1 MDHDCRL
8 VDERFNPTQTLR
20 KRNHLKVPEKT
31 SRFRL
36 PPFKVKVTMPLKPD
50 ICRFA
55 NACCG

>member
-1 MDHDCRL
+1 MTAGWLMSDSTPPKL
-8 VDERFNPTQTLR
+8 SASATTSSFLR
-20 KRNHLKVPEKT
+20 KPAV
-31 SRFRL
+31 FAL